1 MRAMKAEPQDKLP
14 APRPAQEP
22 ATPAASREIYNYA
35 ALANALN
42 TQRSYLSDWK
52 HFVSWCQTRRYSPLP
67 CNPDQ
72 LAAYARFCVEKLGLK
87 TSTVSRRLAAINQA
101 HVRNGF
107 ASPAGEWVVKKTM
120 QRLRREH
127 GKPARGKD
135 PVLTKDLRRMI
146 TALPQDLSGAR
157 DKAILLLGFA
167 GGMRRSEIVAL
178 DLADLQLGEEG
189 FAVQIRRSKTD
200 QSGAGRKI
208 GIPYGQDPLTC
219 PVKAVLAWIELAQVT
234 AGPLFRGVNRW
245 NRPLPARLSDKV
257 IWRVV
262 KKWAATIGKN
272 PASFGAHSLRAGLIT
287 QATIGGATEQ
297 SIQEQTGHKSVAVLR
312 RYVRE
317 ASLFR
322 NNAAKKTG
330 L

>member
-1 MRAMKAEPQDKLP
+1 MKAMKAEPKLP
-14 APRPAQEP
+14 ALRQEP
-22 ATPAASREIYNYA
+22 ATPAASREIYDYA
-35 ALANALN
+35 ALADAPN
-42 TQRSYLSDWK
+42 TQRSYVSDWK
-52 HFVSWCQTRRYSPLP
+52 HFVSWCQVRRFSPLP

-72 LAAYARFCVEKLGLK
+72 LAQYVRYCVEKLGLK
-87 TSTVSRRLAAINQA
+87 TSTVGRRLAAINQA
-101 HVRNGF
+101 HVRNGH

-120 QRLRREH
+120 QRIRREH
-127 GKPARGKD
+127 GRPARGKD
-135 PVLTKDLRRMI
+135 PILTKDLRTMI
-146 TALPQDLSGAR
+146 AALPQDLAGAR

-178 DLADLQLGEEG
+178 DIGDLELGEEG
-189 FAVQIRRSKTD
+189 FAVQILRSKTD
-200 QSGAGRKI
+200 QTGAGRKI

-219 PVKAVLAWIELAQVT
+219 PVKAVLAWIEVAQLT
-234 AGPLFRGVNRW
+234 SGPLFRGVNRW
-245 NRPLPARLSDKV
+245 NRPLPTRLSDKV